1 MDGFLWCYH
10 SNETYSAY
18 FHMILFIQ
26 CVVLTFESVDEILWC
41 YHSNETY
48 SAYFHTILFIQCVV
62 LTFES
67 VDEILWCYHRLMK
80 PLWQYIWIVL
90 FVCYDFRKWNFE
102 LFAEF
107 FVGHYEETL
116 FYAEASLCCGETGKK
131 EKERAQES
139 PEPFLFFRLLLFL

>member
-1 MDGFLWCYH
+1 MKSYG
-10 SNETYSAY
+10 
-18 FHMILFIQ
+18 
-26 CVVLTFESVDEILWC
+26 V
-41 YHSNETY
+41 
-48 SAYFHTILFIQCVV
+48 TI
-62 LTFES
+62 
-67 VDEILWCYHRLMK
+67 LMK

-116 FYAEASLCCGETGKK
+116 FYAEPSLCCGEAGKK
-131 EKERAQES
+131 KKERAQES